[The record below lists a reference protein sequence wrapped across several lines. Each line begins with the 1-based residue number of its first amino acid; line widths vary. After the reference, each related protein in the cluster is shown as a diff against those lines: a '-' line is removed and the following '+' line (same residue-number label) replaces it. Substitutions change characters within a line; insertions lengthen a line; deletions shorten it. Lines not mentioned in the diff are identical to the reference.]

1 MLFRINT
8 GELVEIN
15 KYNFSNDKLY
25 YQKIMELKKP
35 LVKPIPLAKSSTKSM
50 PLLKCLAKSSTKSN
64 KNI

>member
-1 MLFRINT
+1 MLIRINT

-25 YQKIMELKKP
+25 YQKIMDLKKP
-35 LVKPIPLAKSSTKSM
+35 
-50 PLLKCLAKSSTKSN
+50 LAKSSTKSN

>member
-25 YQKIMELKKP
+25 YQKIMDLKK
-35 LVKPIPLAKSSTKSM
+35 PLAKSSTKSI
-50 PLLKCLAKSSTKSN
+50 PLIKSSTKSN

>member
-8 GELVEIN
+8 GELIEIN

-25 YQKIMELKKP
+25 YQKIMDLKKP
-35 LVKPIPLAKSSTKSM
+35 LINTSTKSSIPFLNPLSKSSTK
-50 PLLKCLAKSSTKSN
+50 LN

>member
-8 GELVEIN
+8 GELIEIN

-25 YQKIMELKKP
+25 YQKIMDLKKP
-35 LVKPIPLAKSSTKSM
+35 LTKSSTKSIS
-50 PLLKCLAKSSTKSN
+50 LANHLAKSSTKSN

>member
-1 MLFRINT
+1 MLIRINT

-25 YQKIMELKKP
+25 YQKIMDLKKP
-35 LVKPIPLAKSSTKSM
+35 LAKSMPSVKPLVKSLAKSLTKSSTK
-50 PLLKCLAKSSTKSN
+50 LN

>member
-1 MLFRINT
+1 MLIRINT

-25 YQKIMELKKP
+25 YQKIMDLKK
-35 LVKPIPLAKSSTKSM
+35 PLAKSSTKSI
-50 PLLKCLAKSSTKSN
+50 PLAKPLSKSSTKSN

>member
-8 GELVEIN
+8 GKLVEIN

-25 YQKIMELKKP
+25 YQKIMDLKKP
-35 LVKPIPLAKSSTKSM
+35 LVNPLTKSIPLLKPLSKSSTKS
-50 PLLKCLAKSSTKSN
+50 STKSI

>member
-8 GELVEIN
+8 GELIEIN

-25 YQKIMELKKP
+25 YQKIMDLKTP
-35 LVKPIPLAKSSTKSM
+35 LTKSLTKSIPFVKPLAKFSTK
-50 PLLKCLAKSSTKSN
+50 LN